1 MKILVFSLLTLIAAV
16 FVALQAMDDSGYAL
30 FALGEWTLET
40 TLVLV
45 VVVGLLVFVALYF
58 LLRLLAGLRSV
69 PGGVRRWR
77 LHRRERLAVQSL
89 NRGLIDLAEG
99 RWAAAERH
107 VLKFANKGRAPLLNY
122 LAAARAAQAQG
133 ADGRRDRYLKLAHE
147 SDDSADIAVGLTQAE
162 LQLNQQQYEQ
172 ALATLRHLRH
182 LSPKHAQVLKAL
194 AKLYRQ
200 LQDWERLLELL
211 PALRRHNVVD
221 AEAEDSMRRE
231 AFLALLGAAR
241 DSVDL
246 SNIWS
251 RIPKR
256 QKEHREL
263 VVAYV
268 QQLIKLGDAQL
279 AEPVLKAALRRQRD
293 DALLRLY
300 GLVGGVNPGQQLATA
315 ESLLKGF
322 ETDATG
328 LLTAGR
334 LCLRA
339 GLWGRARE
347 YLEASVKARPGM
359 EACTELG
366 NLLEHLEEPERALEC
381 YREGLRQAPGAVS
394 PPALEA
400 LDRERQTRRLE
411 ARDSTAPVA
420 VPAPAEEPII

>member
-1 MKILVFSLLTLIAAV
+1 MKTLTFALLTLIVAV
-16 FVALQAMDDSGYAL
+16 FVALQAMDDPGYAL

-40 TLVLV
+40 TLLLV
-45 VVVGLLVFVALYF
+45 FVATLLVFVALYF
-58 LLRLLAGLRSV
+58 VIRLLAGLRSV

-77 LHRRERLAVQSL
+77 LNRRERLAVLSL

-107 VLKFANKGRAPLLNY
+107 VLKFADKGRAPLLNY

-133 ADGRRDRYLKLAHE
+133 ASGRRDRHLKRAYA
-147 SDDSADIAVGLTQAE
+147 SDRSADIAVGLTQAE
-162 LQLNQQQYEQ
+162 LQLKQQQFEQ
-172 ALATLRHLRH
+172 ALATLRHLHH
-182 LSPKHAQVLKAL
+182 LVPKHAQVLKAL

-211 PALRRHNVVD
+211 PTLRRHKVVD
-221 AEAEDSMRRE
+221 VETENTMRRE
-231 AFLALLGAAR
+231 AFLALLGNVQN
-241 DSVDL
+241 SLDL
-246 SNIWS
+246 SNIWA
-251 RIPKR
+251 RVPKR
-256 QKEHREL
+256 QKENREL
-263 VVAYV
+263 VLAYV
-268 QQLIKLGDAQL
+268 QQLINLDDAQL

-300 GLVGGVNPGQQLATA
+300 GLVAGVNPSQQLATA

-322 ETDATG
+322 EADATA

-347 YLEASVKARPGM
+347 HLEASVKAHPSM

-366 NLLEHLEEPERALEC
+366 NLLEHLEEPERALAY

-394 PPALEA
+394 PPTLEA
-400 LDRERQTRRLE
+400 LDQERQTRRLE
-411 ARDSTAPVA
+411 ARDATTVVSITAGESA
-420 VPAPAEEPII
+420 V